1 MNCFEEARRVIG
13 IEAQWLVE
21 SIRLNEDRFDRA
33 VAVLCE
39 TTGKIVVCGMG
50 KSGHVARKIAATL
63 TSTGSPAYFLHPA
76 EGIHGDIGI
85 LAQGDSA
92 LVLSKSGETP
102 EIAAMIPAL
111 ARLDMPVVSMT
122 CHADSILARASSAVL
137 LLPSFEE
144 ACPHNL
150 APTASTTTMMALGD
164 ALAMALLRIS
174 GFSPED
180 FAHVHPGGMLG
191 RKLLL
196 RVSDIMVTESL
207 PVVCQNIPLSE
218 AIEVMTRHRGVCVT
232 TDEDGRLSGIFV
244 YGDLGR
250 LMRNRADILNLTL
263 SDVLVRNPAVV
274 SPREPASTA
283 VAAMETRGI
292 TSVVAVDEEGRP
304 KGILYLHDALREG
317 VR

>member
-1 MNCFEEARRVIG
+1 MSSYEEALRVIG
-13 IEAQWLVE
+13 IEARWLTE
-21 SIRLNEDRFDRA
+21 SIDLNRDSFDRA
-33 VAVLCE
+33 VAVLGG
-39 TTGKIVVCGMG
+39 TSGKIVVCGMG

-85 LAQGDSA
+85 LARGDCA

-102 EIAAMIPAL
+102 EIAALLPAL
-111 ARLDMPVVSMT
+111 ARLGVPVVSMT
-122 CHADSILARASSAVL
+122 CHGDSILARASSAVL
-137 LLPSFEE
+137 LLPPLDE
-144 ACPHNL
+144 ACPYNL

-164 ALAMALLRIS
+164 ALAMALLRIN

-196 RVSDIMVTESL
+196 RVGDIMTTDSL
-207 PVVCQNIPLSE
+207 PVVSRDAPLSE
-218 AIEVMTRHRGVCVT
+218 AVEVMTRHRGVCIT
-232 TDEDGRLSGIFV
+232 TDSDGRLSGIFV

-250 LMRNRADILNLTL
+250 LMRNRADILNLAL

-274 SPREPASTA
+274 SPCEPASNA
-283 VAAMETRGI
+283 VAAMEARGI
-292 TSVVAVDEEGRP
+292 TSIVAVDDDGRP
-304 KGILYLHDALREG
+304 RGILYLHDALREG

>member
-1 MNCFEEARRVIG
+1 MNSFDEARRVVG
-13 IEAQWLVE
+13 IEVAWLEE
-21 SIRLNEDRFDRA
+21 SLRLNPESFGLA
-33 VAVLCE
+33 VDVLRG

-50 KSGHVARKIAATL
+50 KSGLVARKIAATL

-85 LAQGDSA
+85 LSRGDGA
-92 LVLSKSGETP
+92 LILSKSGETA
-102 EIAAMIPAL
+102 EIAAMLPAL
-111 ARLDMPVVSMT
+111 CRLSIPVVSMT
-122 CHADSILARASSAVL
+122 CGKDSILARASKAVL
-137 LLPSFEE
+137 ALPGFDE
-144 ACPHNL
+144 ACPYNL

-164 ALAMALLRIS
+164 ALAMALLRLN

-196 RVSDIMVTESL
+196 RVGDIMVTGPL
-207 PVVCQNIPLSE
+207 PLVPDGVALSE
-218 AIEVMTRHRGVCVT
+218 AVEVMTRHRGVCIT
-232 TDEDGRLSGIFV
+232 ADHDGRVSGIFV

-250 LMRNRADILNLTL
+250 LMRSRADILNLTL
-263 SDVLVRNPAVV
+263 SEVLVRDPAVV
-274 SPREPASTA
+274 SPQELASVA
-283 VAAMETRGI
+283 VAEMERRGI
-292 TSVVAVDEEGRP
+292 TSIVAVDGDGRP